1 MTENYTYYDGFEG
14 EPEYI
19 FCLYAGDC
27 FTEKIHIWDGYFSDI
42 INTIKPTE
50 NGWTSLTEYYHLCID
65 FDNDNWKIPDI
76 PSALR
81 QLKNIDTSKI
91 KFPKSHDV
99 LKILVGIFTRACEN
113 NLIIYI
119 EYC

>member
-99 LKILVGIFTRACEN
+99 LQILIDMFTRACEN
-113 NLIIYI
+113 NLTIYI
-119 EYC
+119 EYS